1 MCKKKGEKIMETLTL
16 PLNEQE
22 DYTVTITPA
31 PKRQATYTFYQG
43 KTEIKRITNK
53 QPIEL
58 TSTTSVWKQIR
69 DYVDPNSFLSNDGIK
84 HRINNEILPILQNY
98 YTTTVIAT
106 EQLEQEE
113 LRDKQVSLKEKIDKA
128 EEKLQSLDN
137 PLLWIGSIVEW
148 LTAGERNNI
157 LLCFLAYCSQVI
169 LKNPISVIALGE
181 AGSGKSHIEEV
192 AMSLIPKE
200 FIVNEKNITQA
211 ALFRRAEESEYF
223 YDGKI
228 VNYGDMGGSNDQDF
242 MEESKNIMKELQS
255 EGFVSK
261 PVATK
266 VDGAWETRE
275 LNLIGKPCLTYT
287 TVPNYEFDEQEL
299 SRSILITPRTDNK
312 REFNRRNRALE
323 FKGKSYGYMMKMVQE
338 SEQIQYMVYLL
349 RDIMKDTVIINPYV
363 DVVIG
368 FLKNSEYYK
377 RDFPKYNNLLK
388 VITAFNY
395 YHKQVYEKEDGVKV
409 LYVSAEDVQ
418 LFLTLLSKYEL
429 SISENLSLHA
439 TDIIKEL
446 MELEKQTPMGDDG
459 QPTLDANATWTIND
473 FMEHTKLN
481 LAKRSV
487 QNYFKELNSRGF
499 VRVVEKKNNA
509 NVYELTGAFSMNL
522 LEETL
527 TLSKSVKET
536 IAYELGDEL
545 LAILEDDKPVKG
557 LSIMDHDDN
566 VRSPNW

>member
-1 MCKKKGEKIMETLTL
+1 METIEL
-16 PLNEQE
+16 PLNE
-22 DYTVTITPA
+22 DYGYKVQVEPA
-31 PKRQATYTFYQG
+31 PRNQCTYTFYQN
-43 KTEIKRITNK
+43 KEIIKRITNK

-58 TSTTSVWKQIR
+58 TNTTSVWKQIKEL
-69 DYVDPNSFLSNDGIK
+69 VDPNSFLSTDGIRYK
-84 HRINNEILPILQNY
+84 VDKEILPTLQNHY
-98 YTTTVIAT
+98 STIIIANQ
-106 EQLEQEE
+106 ELANEE
-113 LRDKQVSLKEKIDKA
+113 LRTQQTSLKEKIDSA
-128 EEKLQSLDN
+128 EEKLESLDN
-137 PLLWIGSIVEW
+137 PLLWIGSIIEW

-192 AMSLIPKE
+192 AMSLIPDE

-211 ALFRRAEESEYF
+211 ALFRRAEQSEYF

-287 TVPNYEFDEQEL
+287 TVPNYQFDEQEL
-299 SRSILITPRTDNK
+299 SRSILITPRVDNK
-312 REFNRRNRALE
+312 REFNKRNRSLE
-323 FKGKSYGYMMKMVQE
+323 FRGKSYYYMRKMVKE
-338 SEQIQYMVYLL
+338 VEQIQYMVYLL
-349 RDIMKDTVIINPYV
+349 RDIMRDTDIINPYV
-363 DVVIG
+363 DIINR
-368 FLKNSEYYK
+368 FLENSEYYK

-395 YHKQVYEKEDGVKV
+395 YHKKVYEKEDGRKV

-418 LFLTLLSKYEL
+418 LFVSLLAKYEL

-446 MELEKQTPMGDDG
+446 MELEKQQPVNDDG
-459 QPTLDANATWTIND
+459 QPTLDVNATWSIND
-473 FMEHTKLN
+473 FMEYTKLN
-481 LAKRSV
+481 LSKRSV
-487 QNYFKELNSRGF
+487 QNYFRELNNRGF

-509 NVYELTGAFSMNL
+509 NVYELTGAFNMNL
-522 LEETL
+522 IEETL
-527 TLSKSVKET
+527 SLSPSVKKI
-536 IAYELGDEL
+536 IAYELGEEVL
-545 LAILEDDKPVKG
+545 TILEEDKPVPG

-566 VRSPNW
+566 VIKPNW

>member
-1 MCKKKGEKIMETLTL
+1 METITL
-16 PLNEQE
+16 PLNEEHNYSVQVE
-22 DYTVTITPA
+22 PA
-31 PKRQATYTFYQG
+31 PRNQCTYTFYQN

-58 TSTTSVWKQIR
+58 TSTTSVWKQIKEL
-69 DYVDPNSFLSNDGIK
+69 VDPNSFLSPDGIK
-84 HRINNEILPILQNY
+84 HKVDKEILPTLQNY
-98 YTTTVIAT
+98 YSTIIIANQ
-106 EQLEQEE
+106 ELAQEE
-113 LRDKQVSLKEKIDKA
+113 LRDKQTSLKEKIDKA

-192 AMSLIPKE
+192 AMSLIPSE

-211 ALFRRAEESEYF
+211 ALFRRAEQSEYF

-287 TVPNYEFDEQEL
+287 TVPNYQFDEQEL
-299 SRSILITPRTDNK
+299 SRSIIITPRIDNK
-312 REFNRRNRALE
+312 KEFNKRNRALE
-323 FKGKSYGYMMKMVQE
+323 FHGKSYQYMEKMRLE
-338 SEQIQYMVYLL
+338 SEQIQYMIYLL
-349 RDIMKDTVIINPYV
+349 RDLMKDTIIINPYV
-363 DVVIG
+363 DVIND
-368 FLKNSEYYK
+368 FLNNSEYYK

-388 VITAFNY
+388 VISAFNY
-395 YHKQVYEKEDGVKV
+395 YNKTLYEKDDGTKI
-409 LYVSAEDVQ
+409 LYTSAVDVQ
-418 LFLTLLSKYEL
+418 LFISLLAKYEL

-439 TDIIKEL
+439 TAIINEL
-446 MELEKQTPMGDDG
+446 MDLETRTPIGEDG
-459 QPTLDANATWTIND
+459 QPTLDVTANWTIND

-481 LAKRSV
+481 LTKRSI

-499 VRVVEKKNNA
+499 IRIVERKGNA
-509 NVYELTGAFSMNL
+509 YVYELTGKFTADTV
-522 LEETL
+522 EEKFA
-527 TLSKSVKET
+527 LSKRVRKT
-536 IAYELGDEL
+536 ISYELGDEL
-545 LAILEDDKPVKG
+545 LTILEEDKPIPD

-566 VRSPNW
+566 VKRPYW

>member
-1 MCKKKGEKIMETLTL
+1 MMETIIL
-16 PLNEQE
+16 PLNEEQNYSVQVE
-22 DYTVTITPA
+22 PA
-31 PKRQATYTFYQG
+31 PKNQCTYTFYQN

-58 TSTTSVWKQIR
+58 TSNTSVWKQIKEL
-69 DYVDPNSFLSNDGIK
+69 VDPNNYLSNDGIK
-84 HRINNEILPILQNY
+84 HKVDKEILPILQNY
-98 YTTTVIAT
+98 YSTIIIANQ
-106 EQLEQEE
+106 ELVQEE
-113 LRDKQVSLKEKIDKA
+113 IRDQQVSLKAKIDKA

-137 PLLWIGSIVEW
+137 PLLWIGSMIEW

-192 AMSLIPKE
+192 AMSLIPSE

-287 TVPNYEFDEQEL
+287 TVPNYQFDEQEL
-299 SRSILITPRTDNK
+299 SRSIIITPRIDNK
-312 REFNRRNRALE
+312 KEFNKRNRALE
-323 FKGKSYGYMMKMVQE
+323 FHGKSYKYMEKMIEE
-338 SEQIQYMVYLL
+338 SQQIQYMIYLL
-349 RDIMKDTVIINPYV
+349 RDLMKDTIIINPYV
-363 DVVIG
+363 DVIND
-368 FLKNSEYYK
+368 FLNNSEYYK

-388 VITAFNY
+388 VISAFNY
-395 YHKQVYEKEDGVKV
+395 YNKTLYEKDDGTKI
-409 LYVSAEDVQ
+409 LYTSAVDVQ
-418 LFLTLLSKYEL
+418 LFISLLAKYEL

-439 TDIIKEL
+439 TAIINEL
-446 MELEKQTPMGDDG
+446 MDLETRQPIGADG
-459 QPTLDANATWTIND
+459 QPTLDATANWTIND

-481 LAKRSV
+481 LTKRSI

-499 VRVVEKKNNA
+499 IRIVERKGNA
-509 NVYELTGAFSMNL
+509 YVYELTGKFTADTV
-522 LEETL
+522 EEKFA
-527 TLSKSVKET
+527 LSKRVRKT
-536 IAYELGDEL
+536 ISYELGDEL
-545 LAILEDDKPVKG
+545 LNILEEDKPIPD
-557 LSIMDHDDN
+557 LSIMDHDDS
-566 VRSPNW
+566 VSRPNW

>member
-1 MCKKKGEKIMETLTL
+1 M
-16 PLNEQE
+16 
-22 DYTVTITPA
+22 
-31 PKRQATYTFYQG
+31 R
-43 KTEIKRITNK
+43 
-53 QPIEL
+53 
-58 TSTTSVWKQIR
+58 
-69 DYVDPNSFLSNDGIK
+69 
-84 HRINNEILPILQNY
+84 
-98 YTTTVIAT
+98 
-106 EQLEQEE
+106 
-113 LRDKQVSLKEKIDKA
+113 
-128 EEKLQSLDN
+128 
-137 PLLWIGSIVEW
+137 
-148 LTAGERNNI
+148 
-157 LLCFLAYCSQVI
+157 
-169 LKNPISVIALGE
+169 
-181 AGSGKSHIEEV
+181 
-192 AMSLIPKE
+192 
-200 FIVNEKNITQA
+200 
-211 ALFRRAEESEYF
+211 
-223 YDGKI
+223 
-228 VNYGDMGGSNDQDF
+228 
-242 MEESKNIMKELQS
+242 
-255 EGFVSK
+255 
-261 PVATK
+261 
-266 VDGAWETRE
+266 
-275 LNLIGKPCLTYT
+275 
-287 TVPNYEFDEQEL
+287 
-299 SRSILITPRTDNK
+299 
-312 REFNRRNRALE
+312 
-323 FKGKSYGYMMKMVQE
+323 
-338 SEQIQYMVYLL
+338 
-349 RDIMKDTVIINPYV
+349 DTVIINPYV

-446 MELEKQTPMGDDG
+446 MELEKQQPLGDDG

>member
-1 MCKKKGEKIMETLTL
+1 MEPITL
-16 PLNEQE
+16 PLNDKEGYHVE
-22 DYTVTITPA
+22 VTPA
-31 PKRQATYTFYQG
+31 PKNQCTYTFYQN

-58 TSTTSVWKQIR
+58 TSTTSVWKQIKEL
-69 DYVDPNSFLSNDGIK
+69 VDPNSFLSPEGLRNTIDK
-84 HRINNEILPILQNY
+84 EILPTLQNNY
-98 YTTTVIAT
+98 STIVLANQ
-106 EQLEQEE
+106 ELLNEE
-113 LRDKQVSLKEKIDKA
+113 LRDKQTSLKEKIDKA

-192 AMSLIPKE
+192 AMSLIPSE

-211 ALFRRAEESEYF
+211 ALFRRAEQSEYF

-287 TVPNYEFDEQEL
+287 TVPNYQFDEQEL
-299 SRSILITPRTDNK
+299 SRSILITPRIDNK
-312 REFNRRNRALE
+312 REFNKRNRALE
-323 FKGKSYGYMMKMVQE
+323 FRGKSYEYMEKME
-338 SEQIQYMVYLL
+338 NEAHTIQYMVYLL
-349 RDIMKDTVIINPYV
+349 RDLMKDTHIINPYI
-363 DVVIG
+363 DIIND
-368 FLKNSEYYK
+368 FLNNSEYYK

-395 YHKQVYEKEDGVKV
+395 YHKTVYEKEDYKV

-418 LFLTLLSKYEL
+418 LFISLLAKYEL

-439 TDIIKEL
+439 TAIINEL
-446 MELEKQTPMGDDG
+446 MELEMQPQTTEDG
-459 QPTLDANATWTIND
+459 QPTLDVSGTWTIND

-481 LAKRSV
+481 LTKRSI

-499 VRVVEKKNNA
+499 VRIVEKKGNA
-509 NVYELTGAFSMNL
+509 YVYELTGKFNPQTVEEKFSL
-522 LEETL
+522 RP
-527 TLSKSVKET
+527 SVKKIISE
-536 IAYELGDEL
+536 ELGDEIL
-545 LAILEDDKPVKG
+545 TILEADKPIPN
-557 LSIMDHDDN
+557 LTIMDHDDN
-566 VRSPNW
+566 IKKPNW

>member
-1 MCKKKGEKIMETLTL
+1 METIEL
-16 PLNEQE
+16 PLNEE
-22 DYTVTITPA
+22 YGYKVKVEPA
-31 PKRQATYTFYQG
+31 PRNQCTYTFYENNSQ
-43 KTEIKRITNK
+43 IKRIVGK

-58 TSTTSVWKQIR
+58 TNNTSVWKQIK
-69 DYVDPNSFLSNDGIK
+69 DYVDPNSFYSNDGIK
-84 HRINNEILPILQNY
+84 HTINNEILPALQNHY
-98 YTTTVIAT
+98 STIIIAN
-106 EQLEQEE
+106 EELANEE
-113 LRDKQVSLKEKIDKA
+113 LRTQQTSLKEKIDNA

-137 PLLWIGSIVEW
+137 PLLWIGSIIEW

-287 TVPNYEFDEQEL
+287 TVPNYQFDEQEL
-299 SRSILITPRTDNK
+299 SRSILITPRVDNK
-312 REFNRRNRALE
+312 REFNKRNRSLE
-323 FKGKSYGYMMKMVQE
+323 FRGKSYYYMQKMVKE
-338 SEQIQYMVYLL
+338 SEKIQYMVYLL
-349 RDIMKDTVIINPYV
+349 RDIMCDTDIINPYV
-363 DVVIG
+363 DIINR
-368 FLKNSEYYK
+368 FLENSEYYK

-395 YHKQVYEKEDGVKV
+395 YHKKVYEKEDGGKV

-418 LFLTLLSKYEL
+418 LFVSLLAKYEL

-446 MELEKQTPMGDDG
+446 MELERQTPIGDDG
-459 QPTLDANATWTIND
+459 QPTLDANATWSIND
-473 FMEHTKLN
+473 FMEYTKLN
-481 LAKRSV
+481 LSKRSV
-487 QNYFKELNSRGF
+487 QNYFRELNNRGF

-509 NVYELTGAFSMNL
+509 NVYELTGAFNMNL
-522 LEETL
+522 IED
-527 TLSKSVKET
+527 TLSLSPQIRKT
-536 IAYELGDEL
+536 IAYELGDEIL
-545 LAILEDDKPVKG
+545 TILEEDKPVPG

-566 VRSPNW
+566 VLKPNW

>member
-1 MCKKKGEKIMETLTL
+1 MMEPIIL
-16 PLNEQE
+16 PLNDKE
-22 DYTVTITPA
+22 DYSVQVQPA
-31 PKRQATYTFYQG
+31 PKNQCTYTFYQG
-43 KTEIKRITNK
+43 KSELKRITNK

-58 TSTTSVWKQIR
+58 TSTTSVWKQIK
-69 DYVDPNSFLSNDGIK
+69 DMVDPNSFYSPEGLK
-84 HRINNEILPILQNY
+84 HTIDKEILPALQNN
-98 YTTTVIAT
+98 YTTICLANQ
-106 EQLEQEE
+106 ELINEE
-113 LRDKQVSLKEKIDKA
+113 LRDKQTSLKQKIDSA

-137 PLLWIGSIVEW
+137 PLLWIGSIIEW

-192 AMSLIPKE
+192 AMSLIPSE

-211 ALFRRAEESEYF
+211 ALFRRAEQSEYF

-287 TVPNYEFDEQEL
+287 TVPNYQFDEQEL
-299 SRSILITPRTDNK
+299 SRSILITPRIDNK
-312 REFNRRNRALE
+312 KEFNKRNRALE
-323 FKGKSYGYMMKMVQE
+323 FRGKSFRYMEKMERE
-338 SEQIQYMVYLL
+338 SQTIQYMVYLL
-349 RDIMKDTVIINPYV
+349 RDLMKDTHIINPYI
-363 DVVIG
+363 DIIND
-368 FLKNSEYYK
+368 FLNNSEYYK

-395 YHKQVYEKEDGVKV
+395 YHKTVYDKEGYKV

-418 LFLTLLSKYEL
+418 LFISLLAKYEL

-446 MELEKQTPMGDDG
+446 MEIEQQPQVNEDG
-459 QPTLDANATWTIND
+459 QPTLDVSGTWTIND
-473 FMEHTKLN
+473 FMENTKLN
-481 LAKRSV
+481 LTKRSV

-509 NVYELTGAFSMNL
+509 NVYELTGKFNMSIIENK
-522 LEETL
+522 L
-527 TLSKSVKET
+527 TLNQSVKE
-536 IAYELGDEL
+536 IISYELGDEL
-545 LAILEDDKPVKG
+545 LAILEDDKPIPG
-557 LSIMDHDDN
+557 LSIMDHDDSIN
-566 VRSPNW
+566 KPNW

>member
-1 MCKKKGEKIMETLTL
+1 METIIL

-22 DYTVTITPA
+22 DYSVQVEPA
-31 PKRQATYTFYQG
+31 PRNQCTYTFYKN
-43 KTEIKRITNK
+43 KTQIKRITNK

-58 TSTTSVWKQIR
+58 TSTTSVWKQIKEL
-69 DYVDPNSFLSNDGIK
+69 VDPNSFLSPEGIK
-84 HRINNEILPILQNY
+84 NKVDKEILPTLQNY
-98 YTTTVIAT
+98 YSTIMIAN
-106 EQLEQEE
+106 EE
-113 LRDKQVSLKEKIDKA
+113 LALEEARDKQTSLKQKIDLA
-128 EEKLQSLDN
+128 ESKLQSLDN
-137 PLLWIGSIVEW
+137 PLLWIGSIIEW

-192 AMSLIPKE
+192 AMSLIPSE

-211 ALFRRAEESEYF
+211 ALFRRAEQSEYF

-287 TVPNYEFDEQEL
+287 TVPNYQFDEQEL
-299 SRSILITPRTDNK
+299 SRSILITPRIDNK
-312 REFNRRNRALE
+312 REFNARNRALE
-323 FKGKSYGYMMKMVQE
+323 FRGKSYQYMEQMIKE
-338 SEQIQYMVYLL
+338 SEHIRYMVYLL
-349 RDIMKDTVIINPYV
+349 RDLMKDTEIINPYL
-363 DVVIG
+363 DVIID
-368 FLKNSEYYK
+368 FLNNSEYYK

-395 YHKQVYEKEDGVKV
+395 YHKTVYEKDDCKV

-418 LFLTLLSKYEL
+418 LFISLLAKYEL

-446 MELEKQTPMGDDG
+446 MDLEAQPPIGDDG
-459 QPTLDANATWTIND
+459 QPTLDAKATWTIND
-473 FMEHTKLN
+473 FMENTKLN
-481 LAKRSV
+481 LTKRSV
-487 QNYFKELNSRGF
+487 QNYFKELNNRGF

-509 NVYELTGAFSMNL
+509 NVYELTGKFNMSIIENK
-522 LEETL
+522 L
-527 TLSKSVKET
+527 TLSHSVKET
-536 IAYELGDEL
+536 IKYELGDEVL
-545 LAILEDDKPVKG
+545 TILEENKPVKG
-557 LSIMDHDDN
+557 LNIMDRDKN
-566 VRSPNW
+566 IRKPNW

>member
-1 MCKKKGEKIMETLTL
+1 MEPIIL
-16 PLNEQE
+16 PLNDKENYFVE
-22 DYTVTITPA
+22 VTPA
-31 PKRQATYTFYQG
+31 PKNQCTYTFYQN

-58 TSTTSVWKQIR
+58 TSTTSVWKQIKEL
-69 DYVDPNSFLSNDGIK
+69 VDPNSFLSPEGLK
-84 HRINNEILPILQNY
+84 HTIDKEILPTLQNN
-98 YTTTVIAT
+98 YTTIMVANQELIN
-106 EQLEQEE
+106 EE
-113 LRDKQVSLKEKIDKA
+113 LRDKQTSLKQKIDLA
-128 EEKLQSLDN
+128 EEKLQSLEN

-200 FIVNEKNITQA
+200 FVVNEKNITQA

-312 REFNRRNRALE
+312 KEFNRRNRALE
-323 FKGKSYGYMMKMVQE
+323 FKGKSYSYMMKMVKE

-349 RDIMKDTVIINPYV
+349 RDIMSDTVIINPYV

-395 YHKQVYEKEDGVKV
+395 YHKKVYEKEDGVKV

-446 MELEKQTPMGDDG
+446 MELEKQQPIGEDG

>member
-1 MCKKKGEKIMETLTL
+1 METIIL
-16 PLNEQE
+16 PLNEEQN
-22 DYTVTITPA
+22 YSVQVSPA
-31 PKRQATYTFYQG
+31 PKNQCTYTFYDKGQ
-43 KTEIKRITNK
+43 ELKRITNK

-58 TSTTSVWKQIR
+58 TSTTSVWKQIKEL
-69 DYVDPNSFLSNDGIK
+69 VDPNSFLSPEGLK
-84 HRINNEILPILQNY
+84 HTIDKEILPTLQNH
-98 YTTTVIAT
+98 YTTIMLANQEMVN
-106 EQLEQEE
+106 EE
-113 LRDKQVSLKEKIDKA
+113 LRDKQTSLKQKIDEA
-128 EEKLQSLDN
+128 EEKLKSLDD
-137 PLLWIGSIVEW
+137 PLLWIGSIIEW

-192 AMSLIPKE
+192 AMSLIPRE

-287 TVPNYEFDEQEL
+287 TVPNYQFDEQEL
-299 SRSILITPRTDNK
+299 SRSILITPRIDNK
-312 REFNRRNRALE
+312 KEFNKRNRALE
-323 FKGKSYGYMMKMVQE
+323 FRGKSYQYMEKMERE
-338 SEQIQYMVYLL
+338 SHKIQYMVYLL
-349 RDIMKDTVIINPYV
+349 RDLMKDTHIINPYI
-363 DVVIG
+363 DIIND
-368 FLKNSEYYK
+368 FLNNSEYYK

-395 YHKQVYEKEDGVKV
+395 YHKTVYDKEDYKV

-418 LFLTLLSKYEL
+418 LFISLLAKYEL

-439 TDIIKEL
+439 TAIINEL
-446 MELEKQTPMGDDG
+446 MELEKQPQTTDDG
-459 QPTLDANATWTIND
+459 QPTLDVTGTWTIND
-473 FMEHTKLN
+473 FMENTKLN
-481 LAKRSV
+481 LTKRSI
-487 QNYFKELNSRGF
+487 QNYFRELNTRGF
-499 VRVVEKKNNA
+499 VRIVEKKGNA
-509 NVYELTGAFSMNL
+509 YVYELTGKFNPQTVEEKFSL
-522 LEETL
+522 RP
-527 TLSKSVKET
+527 SVKKIISE
-536 IAYELGDEL
+536 ELGDEIL
-545 LAILEDDKPVKG
+545 TILEEDKPVPG
-557 LSIMDHDDN
+557 LSILDHDDSIN
-566 VRSPNW
+566 KPNW

>member
-1 MCKKKGEKIMETLTL
+1 MEPITL
-16 PLNEQE
+16 PLNDKEGYHVE
-22 DYTVTITPA
+22 VTPA
-31 PKRQATYTFYQG
+31 PKNQCTYTFYQN

-58 TSTTSVWKQIR
+58 TSTTSVWKQIKEL
-69 DYVDPNSFLSNDGIK
+69 VDPNSFLSPEGLRNTIDK
-84 HRINNEILPILQNY
+84 EILPTLQNNY
-98 YTTTVIAT
+98 STIVLANQ
-106 EQLEQEE
+106 ELLNEE
-113 LRDKQVSLKEKIDKA
+113 LRDKQTSLKEKIDKA

-192 AMSLIPKE
+192 AMSLIPSE

-211 ALFRRAEESEYF
+211 ALFRRAEQSEYF

-287 TVPNYEFDEQEL
+287 TVPNYQFDEQEL
-299 SRSILITPRTDNK
+299 SRSILITPRIDNK
-312 REFNRRNRALE
+312 REFNKRNRALE
-323 FKGKSYGYMMKMVQE
+323 FRGKSYEYMEKME
-338 SEQIQYMVYLL
+338 NEAHTIQYMVYLL
-349 RDIMKDTVIINPYV
+349 RDLMKDTHIINPYI
-363 DVVIG
+363 DIIND
-368 FLKNSEYYK
+368 FLNNSEYYK

-395 YHKQVYEKEDGVKV
+395 YHKTVYEKEDYKV

-418 LFLTLLSKYEL
+418 LFISLLAKYEL

-439 TDIIKEL
+439 TAIINEL
-446 MELEKQTPMGDDG
+446 MELERQPQTTEDG
-459 QPTLDANATWTIND
+459 QPTLDVSGTWTIND

-481 LAKRSV
+481 LTKRSI

-499 VRVVEKKNNA
+499 VRIVEKKGNA
-509 NVYELTGAFSMNL
+509 YVYELTGKFNPQTVEEKFSL
-522 LEETL
+522 RP
-527 TLSKSVKET
+527 SVKKIISE
-536 IAYELGDEL
+536 ELGDEIL
-545 LAILEDDKPVKG
+545 TILEEDKPIPN
-557 LSIMDHDDN
+557 LTIMDHDDN
-566 VRSPNW
+566 IKKPNW

>member
-1 MCKKKGEKIMETLTL
+1 MEPITL
-16 PLNEQE
+16 PLNDKEGYHVE
-22 DYTVTITPA
+22 VTPA
-31 PKRQATYTFYQG
+31 PKNQCTYTFYQN

-58 TSTTSVWKQIR
+58 TSTTSVWKQIKEL
-69 DYVDPNSFLSNDGIK
+69 VDPNSFLSPEGLRNTIDK
-84 HRINNEILPILQNY
+84 EILPTLQNNY
-98 YTTTVIAT
+98 STIVLANQ
-106 EQLEQEE
+106 ELAQEE
-113 LRDKQVSLKEKIDKA
+113 LRDKQTSLKEKIDKA

-192 AMSLIPKE
+192 AMSLIPSE

-211 ALFRRAEESEYF
+211 ALFRRAEQSEYF

-287 TVPNYEFDEQEL
+287 TVPNYQFDEQEL
-299 SRSILITPRTDNK
+299 SRSILITPRIDNK
-312 REFNRRNRALE
+312 KEFNKRNRALE
-323 FKGKSYGYMMKMVQE
+323 FRGKSYEYMEKME
-338 SEQIQYMVYLL
+338 NEAHTIQYMVYLL
-349 RDIMKDTVIINPYV
+349 RDLMKDTHIINPYI
-363 DVVIG
+363 DIIND
-368 FLKNSEYYK
+368 FLNNSEYYK

-395 YHKQVYEKEDGVKV
+395 YHKTVYEKEDYKV

-418 LFLTLLSKYEL
+418 LFISLLAKYEL

-439 TDIIKEL
+439 TAIINEL
-446 MELEKQTPMGDDG
+446 MALERQPQTTEDG
-459 QPTLDANATWTIND
+459 QPTLDVSGTWTIND

-481 LAKRSV
+481 LTKRSI

-499 VRVVEKKNNA
+499 VRIVEKKGNA
-509 NVYELTGAFSMNL
+509 YVYELTGKFNPQTVEEKFSL
-522 LEETL
+522 RP
-527 TLSKSVKET
+527 SVKKIISE
-536 IAYELGDEL
+536 ELGDEIL
-545 LAILEDDKPVKG
+545 TILEDDKPIPN
-557 LSIMDHDDN
+557 LTIMDHDDN
-566 VRSPNW
+566 IKKPNW

>member
-1 MCKKKGEKIMETLTL
+1 MEPITL
-16 PLNEQE
+16 PLNDKEGYHVE
-22 DYTVTITPA
+22 VTPA
-31 PKRQATYTFYQG
+31 PKNQCTYTFYQN

-58 TSTTSVWKQIR
+58 TSTTSVWKQIKEL
-69 DYVDPNSFLSNDGIK
+69 VDPNSFLSPEGLRNTIDK
-84 HRINNEILPILQNY
+84 EILPTLQNNY
-98 YTTTVIAT
+98 STIVLAN
-106 EQLEQEE
+106 QELLNE
-113 LRDKQVSLKEKIDKA
+113 EIRDKQTSLKEKIDKA

-192 AMSLIPKE
+192 AMSLIPSE

-211 ALFRRAEESEYF
+211 ALFRRAEQSEYF

-287 TVPNYEFDEQEL
+287 TVPNYQFDEQEL
-299 SRSILITPRTDNK
+299 SRSILITPRIDNK
-312 REFNRRNRALE
+312 KEFNKRNRALE
-323 FKGKSYGYMMKMVQE
+323 FRGKSYEYMEKME
-338 SEQIQYMVYLL
+338 NEAHTIQYMVYLL
-349 RDIMKDTVIINPYV
+349 RDLMKDTHIINPYI
-363 DVVIG
+363 DIIND
-368 FLKNSEYYK
+368 FLNNSEYYK

-395 YHKQVYEKEDGVKV
+395 YHKTVYEKEDYKV

-418 LFLTLLSKYEL
+418 LFISLLAKYEL

-439 TDIIKEL
+439 TAIINEL
-446 MELEKQTPMGDDG
+446 MALERQPQTTEDG
-459 QPTLDANATWTIND
+459 QPTLDVSGTWTIND

-481 LAKRSV
+481 LTKRSI

-499 VRVVEKKNNA
+499 VRIVEKKGNA
-509 NVYELTGAFSMNL
+509 YVYELTGKFNPQTVEEKFSL
-522 LEETL
+522 RP
-527 TLSKSVKET
+527 SVKKIISE
-536 IAYELGDEL
+536 ELGDEIL
-545 LAILEDDKPVKG
+545 TILEDDKPIPN
-557 LSIMDHDDN
+557 LTIMDHDDN
-566 VRSPNW
+566 IKKPNW

>member
-1 MCKKKGEKIMETLTL
+1 METIIL

-22 DYTVTITPA
+22 NYSVQVEPA
-31 PKRQATYTFYQG
+31 PKNQCTYTFYQN

-58 TSTTSVWKQIR
+58 TSTTSVWKQIKEL
-69 DYVDPNSFLSNDGIK
+69 VDPNSFLSPEGLK
-84 HRINNEILPILQNY
+84 HTIDKEILPTLQNN
-98 YTTTVIAT
+98 YTTIMLANQ
-106 EQLEQEE
+106 ELINEE
-113 LRDKQVSLKEKIDKA
+113 LRDKQTSLKEKIDKA

-137 PLLWIGSIVEW
+137 PLLWIGSIIEW

-192 AMSLIPKE
+192 AMSLIPSE

-228 VNYGDMGGSNDQDF
+228 VNYGDMGGSNDQNF

-261 PVATK
+261 PVAVKT
-266 VDGAWETRE
+266 DGAWETRE

-299 SRSILITPRTDNK
+299 SRSILITPRIDNK
-312 REFNRRNRALE
+312 KEFNNRNRMIE
-323 FKGKSYGYMMKMVQE
+323 FQGKAYDYMQRMVKK
-338 SEQIQYMVYLL
+338 SEQIQYMVYYL
-349 RDIMKDTVIINPYV
+349 RSLANDVSIINPYV
-363 DVVIG
+363 DVVND
-368 FLKNSEYYK
+368 LLSNSEYYK

-388 VITAFNY
+388 VIAIFNY
-395 YHKQVYEKEDGVKV
+395 HHKTIYERNDRKL

-418 LFLTLLSKYEL
+418 LFLTLLNKYEL

-439 TDIIKEL
+439 TDVIKEL
-446 MELEKQTPMGDDG
+446 MELERQPKTNDDG
-459 QPTLDANATWTIND
+459 QPTLEAGGGWTIND
-473 FMEHTKLN
+473 YLEWSKLN
-481 LAKRSV
+481 LSKRSL

-499 VRVVEKKNNA
+499 VRVVERKGNA
-509 NVYELTGAFSMNL
+509 YVYELTGKFNKTT
-522 LEETL
+522 LEEHL
-527 TLSKSVKET
+527 ALSPKIKRIISN
-536 IAYELGDEL
+536 ELGDEIL
-545 LAILEDDKPVKG
+545 TILEEDKPIPG
-557 LSIMDHDDN
+557 LTIMDHDD
-566 VRSPNW
+566 SIKKPNW

>member
-1 MCKKKGEKIMETLTL
+1 MMETIIL
-16 PLNEQE
+16 PLNEEHNYSVQVE
-22 DYTVTITPA
+22 PA
-31 PKRQATYTFYQG
+31 PRNQCTYTFFQN

-58 TSTTSVWKQIR
+58 TSTTSVWKQIKEL
-69 DYVDPNSFLSNDGIK
+69 VDPNNYLSNDGIK
-84 HRINNEILPILQNY
+84 HKVDKEILPILQNY
-98 YTTTVIAT
+98 YSTIIIANQ
-106 EQLEQEE
+106 ELVQEE
-113 LRDKQVSLKEKIDKA
+113 IRDQQVSLKAKIDKA

-137 PLLWIGSIVEW
+137 PLLWIGSIIEW

-287 TVPNYEFDEQEL
+287 TVPNYQFDEQEL
-299 SRSILITPRTDNK
+299 SRSIIITPRIDNK
-312 REFNRRNRALE
+312 KEFNKRNRALE
-323 FKGKSYGYMMKMVQE
+323 FHGKSYKYMEKMIEE
-338 SEQIQYMVYLL
+338 SQQIQYMIYLL
-349 RDIMKDTVIINPYV
+349 RDLMKDTIIINPYV
-363 DVVIG
+363 DVIND
-368 FLKNSEYYK
+368 FLNNSEYYK

-388 VITAFNY
+388 VISAFNY
-395 YHKQVYEKEDGVKV
+395 YNKTLYEKDDGTKI
-409 LYVSAEDVQ
+409 LYTSAVDVQ
-418 LFLTLLSKYEL
+418 LFISLLAKYEL

-439 TDIIKEL
+439 TAIINEL
-446 MELEKQTPMGDDG
+446 MDLETRQPIGADG
-459 QPTLDANATWTIND
+459 QPTLDATANWTIND

-481 LAKRSV
+481 LTKRSI

-499 VRVVEKKNNA
+499 IRIVERKGNA
-509 NVYELTGAFSMNL
+509 YVYELTGKFTADTV
-522 LEETL
+522 EEKFA
-527 TLSKSVKET
+527 LSKRVRKT
-536 IAYELGDEL
+536 ISYELGDEL
-545 LAILEDDKPVKG
+545 LNILEEDKPIPD
-557 LSIMDHDDN
+557 LSIMDHDDS
-566 VRSPNW
+566 VSRPNW

>member
-1 MCKKKGEKIMETLTL
+1 METIIL
-16 PLNEQE
+16 PLNEEHGYKVQVE
-22 DYTVTITPA
+22 PA
-31 PKRQATYTFYQG
+31 PRNQCTYTFYQN
-43 KTEIKRITNK
+43 KTQIKRITNK

-58 TSTTSVWKQIR
+58 TSTTSVWKTIK
-69 DYVDPNSFLSNDGIK
+69 DYVDPNSFYSNDGIK
-84 HRINNEILPILQNY
+84 HTINNEILPTLQNHY
-98 YTTTVIAT
+98 STILIANQ
-106 EQLEQEE
+106 ELANEE
-113 LRDKQVSLKEKIDKA
+113 LRTQQTSLKEKIDAA

-137 PLLWIGSIVEW
+137 PLLWIGSLIEW

>member
-1 MCKKKGEKIMETLTL
+1 METIIL
-16 PLNEQE
+16 PLNEKEHYSVQ
-22 DYTVTITPA
+22 VSPA
-31 PKRQATYTFYQG
+31 PKNQCTYTFYKH

-58 TSTTSVWKQIR
+58 TSTTSVWKQIKEL
-69 DYVDPNSFLSNDGIK
+69 VDPNSFLSPEGLK
-84 HRINNEILPILQNY
+84 HTIDKEILPTLQNNY
-98 YTTTVIAT
+98 QTIMIANQ
-106 EQLEQEE
+106 ELVNEE
-113 LRDKQVSLKEKIDKA
+113 LRDKQNSLKSKIDSA
-128 EEKLQSLDN
+128 EEKLKSLDD
-137 PLLWIGSIVEW
+137 PLLWIGSIIEW

-192 AMSLIPKE
+192 AMSLIPSE

-211 ALFRRAEESEYF
+211 ALFRRAEQSEYF

-228 VNYGDMGGSNDQDF
+228 VNYGDMGGSNDQNF

-261 PVATK
+261 PVANK

-299 SRSILITPRTDNK
+299 SRSILITPRIDNK
-312 REFNRRNRALE
+312 KEFNNRNRMIE
-323 FKGKSYGYMMKMVQE
+323 FQGKAYDYMQQMEKL
-338 SEQIQYMVYLL
+338 SKKIQYMVYYL
-349 RDIMKDTVIINPYV
+349 RDLATNVSIINPYV
-363 DVVIG
+363 DVVND
-368 FLKNSEYYK
+368 LLSNSEYYK

-388 VITAFNY
+388 VIAMFNY
-395 YHKQVYEKEDGVKV
+395 HHKTIYEKDDKRI

-418 LFLTLLSKYEL
+418 LFLTLLNKYEL

-439 TDIIKEL
+439 TDIITEL
-446 MELEKQTPMGDDG
+446 MRFERQPQVKDDG
-459 QPTLDANATWTIND
+459 QSELPSVEGEGGWTIND
-473 FMEHTKLN
+473 YMEYSKLN
-481 LAKRSV
+481 LSKRSM

-499 VRVVEKKNNA
+499 IRVVERKGNA
-509 NVYELTGAFSMNL
+509 YVYELTGKFNKAT
-522 LEETL
+522 LEEHL
-527 TLSKSVKET
+527 ALSPKIRRIISD
-536 IAYELGDEL
+536 ELGDE
-545 LAILEDDKPVKG
+545 ILTILDDDKPIPG
-557 LSIMDHDDN
+557 LTIMDHDD
-566 VRSPNW
+566 SIKKPSW

>member
-1 MCKKKGEKIMETLTL
+1 MEPITL
-16 PLNEQE
+16 PLNDKEGYHVE
-22 DYTVTITPA
+22 VTPA
-31 PKRQATYTFYQG
+31 PKNQCTYTFYQN

-58 TSTTSVWKQIR
+58 TSTTSVWKQIKEL
-69 DYVDPNSFLSNDGIK
+69 VDPNSFLSPEGLRNTIDK
-84 HRINNEILPILQNY
+84 EILPTLQNNY
-98 YTTTVIAT
+98 STIVLANQ
-106 EQLEQEE
+106 ELLNEE
-113 LRDKQVSLKEKIDKA
+113 LRDKQTSLKEKIDKA

-192 AMSLIPKE
+192 AMSLIPTE

-211 ALFRRAEESEYF
+211 ALFRRAEQSEYF

-287 TVPNYEFDEQEL
+287 TVPNYQFDEQEL
-299 SRSILITPRTDNK
+299 SRSILITPRIDNK
-312 REFNRRNRALE
+312 REFNKRNRALE
-323 FKGKSYGYMMKMVQE
+323 FRGKSYEYMGKME
-338 SEQIQYMVYLL
+338 NEAHTIQYMVYLL
-349 RDIMKDTVIINPYV
+349 RDLMKDTHIINPYI
-363 DVVIG
+363 DIIND
-368 FLKNSEYYK
+368 FLNNSEYYK

-395 YHKQVYEKEDGVKV
+395 YHKTVYEKEDYKV

-418 LFLTLLSKYEL
+418 LFISLLAKYEL

-439 TDIIKEL
+439 TAIINEL
-446 MELEKQTPMGDDG
+446 MALERQPQTTEDG
-459 QPTLDANATWTIND
+459 QPTLDVSGTWTIND

-481 LAKRSV
+481 LTKRSI

-499 VRVVEKKNNA
+499 VRIVEKKGNA
-509 NVYELTGAFSMNL
+509 YVYELTGKFNPQTVEEKFSL
-522 LEETL
+522 RP
-527 TLSKSVKET
+527 SVKKIISE
-536 IAYELGDEL
+536 ELGDEIL
-545 LAILEDDKPVKG
+545 TILEEDKPIPN
-557 LSIMDHDDN
+557 LTIMDHDDN
-566 VRSPNW
+566 IKKPNW

>member
-1 MCKKKGEKIMETLTL
+1 MEMMEPIIL
-16 PLNEQE
+16 PLNDRE
-22 DYTVTITPA
+22 DYSVQVQPA
-31 PKRQATYTFYQG
+31 PKNQCTYTFFKG
-43 KTEIKRITNK
+43 KSELKRITNK

-58 TSTTSVWKQIR
+58 TSTTSVWKQIKEL
-69 DYVDPNSFLSNDGIK
+69 VDPNSFLSPEGLRNTIDK
-84 HRINNEILPILQNY
+84 EILPTLQNN
-98 YTTTVIAT
+98 YTTIMVANQ
-106 EQLEQEE
+106 ELVNEE
-113 LRDKQVSLKEKIDKA
+113 LRDKQTSLKQKIDEA
-128 EEKLQSLDN
+128 EAKLKSLDD
-137 PLLWIGSIVEW
+137 PLLWIGSIIEW

-192 AMSLIPKE
+192 AMSLIPSE

-211 ALFRRAEESEYF
+211 ALFRRAEQSEYF

-228 VNYGDMGGSNDQDF
+228 VNYGDMGGSNDQNF

-299 SRSILITPRTDNK
+299 SRSILITPRIDNK
-312 REFNRRNRALE
+312 REFNNRNRMIE
-323 FKGKSYGYMMKMVQE
+323 FQGKAYDYMQQMEKL
-338 SEQIQYMVYLL
+338 SKKIQYMVYYL
-349 RDIMKDTVIINPYV
+349 RDLAKDVSIINPYV
-363 DVVIG
+363 DVIND
-368 FLKNSEYYK
+368 LLSNSEYYK

-388 VITAFNY
+388 VITIFNY
-395 YHKQVYEKEDGVKV
+395 HHKVIYERDDRKL

-418 LFLTLLSKYEL
+418 LFLTLLNKYEL

-446 MELEKQTPMGDDG
+446 MELERQPVTNDDG
-459 QPTLDANATWTIND
+459 QPTLEVGGGWTIND
-473 FMEHTKLN
+473 YIEYSKLN
-481 LAKRSV
+481 LSKRSM

-499 VRVVEKKNNA
+499 VRVVERKGNA
-509 NVYELTGAFSMNL
+509 YVYELTGKFNKAT
-522 LEETL
+522 LEEHL
-527 TLSKSVKET
+527 ALSPKIRRIISD
-536 IAYELGDEL
+536 ELGDE
-545 LAILEDDKPVKG
+545 ILSILDDDKPVPG
-557 LSIMDHDDN
+557 LTIMDHDDSIK
-566 VRSPNW
+566 RPSW

>member
-1 MCKKKGEKIMETLTL
+1 MEPITL
-16 PLNEQE
+16 PLNDKEGYHVE
-22 DYTVTITPA
+22 VTPA
-31 PKRQATYTFYQG
+31 PKNQCTYTFYQN

-58 TSTTSVWKQIR
+58 TSTTSVWKQIKEL
-69 DYVDPNSFLSNDGIK
+69 VDPNSFLSPEGLRNTIDK
-84 HRINNEILPILQNY
+84 EILPTLQNNY
-98 YTTTVIAT
+98 STIVLANQ
-106 EQLEQEE
+106 ELVNEE
-113 LRDKQVSLKEKIDKA
+113 LRDKQTSLKEKIDKA

-192 AMSLIPKE
+192 AMSLIPSE

-211 ALFRRAEESEYF
+211 ALFRRAEQSEYF

-287 TVPNYEFDEQEL
+287 TVPNYQFDEQEL
-299 SRSILITPRTDNK
+299 SRSILITPRIDNK
-312 REFNRRNRALE
+312 REFNKRNRALE
-323 FKGKSYGYMMKMVQE
+323 FRGKSYEYMEKME
-338 SEQIQYMVYLL
+338 NEAHTIQYMVYLL
-349 RDIMKDTVIINPYV
+349 RDLMKDTHIINPYI
-363 DVVIG
+363 DIIND
-368 FLKNSEYYK
+368 FLNNSEYYK

-395 YHKQVYEKEDGVKV
+395 YHKTVYEKEDYKV

-418 LFLTLLSKYEL
+418 LFISLLAKYEL

-439 TDIIKEL
+439 TAIINEL
-446 MELEKQTPMGDDG
+446 IELERQPQTTEDG
-459 QPTLDANATWTIND
+459 QPTLDVSGTWTIND

-481 LAKRSV
+481 LTKRSI

-499 VRVVEKKNNA
+499 VRIVEKKGNA
-509 NVYELTGAFSMNL
+509 YVYELTGKFNPQTVEEKFSL
-522 LEETL
+522 RP
-527 TLSKSVKET
+527 SVKKIISE
-536 IAYELGDEL
+536 ELGDEIL
-545 LAILEDDKPVKG
+545 TILEEDKPIPN
-557 LSIMDHDDN
+557 LTIMDHDDN
-566 VRSPNW
+566 IKKPNW

>member
-1 MCKKKGEKIMETLTL
+1 MEPITL
-16 PLNEQE
+16 PLNDKEGYHVE
-22 DYTVTITPA
+22 VTPA
-31 PKRQATYTFYQG
+31 PKNQCTYTFYQN
-43 KTEIKRITNK
+43 KTQIKKITNK

-58 TSTTSVWKQIR
+58 TSTTSVWKQIKEL
-69 DYVDPNSFLSNDGIK
+69 VDPNSFLSPEGLRKTIDK
-84 HRINNEILPILQNY
+84 EILPTLQNNY
-98 YTTTVIAT
+98 STIVLANQ
-106 EQLEQEE
+106 ELAQEE
-113 LRDKQVSLKEKIDKA
+113 LRDKQTSLKEKIDKA

-192 AMSLIPKE
+192 AMSLIPSE

-211 ALFRRAEESEYF
+211 ALFRRAEQSEYF

-228 VNYGDMGGSNDQDF
+228 VNYGDMGGSNDQNF

-261 PVATK
+261 PVAVKT
-266 VDGAWETRE
+266 DGAWETRE

-299 SRSILITPRTDNK
+299 SRSILITPRIDNK
-312 REFNRRNRALE
+312 REFNNRNRMIE
-323 FKGKSYGYMMKMVQE
+323 FQGKAYEYMQRMVKV
-338 SEQIQYMVYLL
+338 SKQIPYMVYYL
-349 RDIMKDTVIINPYV
+349 RSLADDVAIINPYV
-363 DVVIG
+363 DVVND
-368 FLKNSEYYK
+368 LLSNSEYYK

-388 VITAFNY
+388 VITIFNY
-395 YHKQVYEKEDGVKV
+395 HHKTIYERDGKKL

-418 LFLTLLSKYEL
+418 LFLTLLNKYEL

-446 MELEKQTPMGDDG
+446 MELERQPHITDDG
-459 QPTLDANATWTIND
+459 QSELPSVEGEGGWTIND
-473 FMEHTKLN
+473 YLEYSKLN
-481 LAKRSV
+481 LSKRSM

-499 VRVVEKKNNA
+499 VRVKERKGNA
-509 NVYELTGAFSMNL
+509 YVYELTGKFNKAT
-522 LEETL
+522 LEEHL
-527 TLSKSVKET
+527 ALSPKIRKIIRE
-536 IAYELGDEL
+536 ELGDE
-545 LAILEDDKPVKG
+545 ILTILDDDKPIPD
-557 LSIMDHDDN
+557 LTIMDHDDSIK
-566 VRSPNW
+566 RPNW

>member
-1 MCKKKGEKIMETLTL
+1 METITL
-16 PLNEQE
+16 PLNEEHNYSVQVE
-22 DYTVTITPA
+22 PA
-31 PKRQATYTFYQG
+31 PRNQCTYTFYQN

-58 TSTTSVWKQIR
+58 TSTTSVWKQIK

-98 YTTTVIAT
+98 YTTTVLAY

-192 AMSLIPKE
+192 AMNLIPSE

-287 TVPNYEFDEQEL
+287 TVPNYQFDEQEL
-299 SRSILITPRTDNK
+299 SRSIIITPRIDNK
-312 REFNRRNRALE
+312 KEFNNRNRSLE
-323 FKGKSYGYMMKMVQE
+323 FQGKSYRYMQKMVKE

-349 RDIMKDTVIINPYV
+349 RDIMKDTYIINPYV
-363 DVVIG
+363 DMIND
-368 FLKNSEYYK
+368 FLNNSEYYK

-395 YHKQVYEKEDGVKV
+395 YHKKVYEQEDGSKV

-418 LFLTLLSKYEL
+418 LFLTLLAKYEL

-439 TDIIKEL
+439 TAIINEL
-446 MELEKQTPMGDDG
+446 MELEAQPQYTDDG
-459 QPTLDANATWTIND
+459 QPTLDVAGTWTIND
-473 FMEHTKLN
+473 FMENTKLN
-481 LAKRSV
+481 LTKRSI

-499 VRVVEKKNNA
+499 VRVLEKKGNA
-509 NVYELTGAFSMNL
+509 NVYELTGKFNPTTI
-522 LEETL
+522 EEKFTL
-527 TLSKSVKET
+527 NKSVKEI

-545 LAILEDDKPVKG
+545 LTVLEEDKPVKG
-557 LSIMDHDDN
+557 LSILDHDDN
-566 VRSPNW
+566 VLKPNW

>member
-1 MCKKKGEKIMETLTL
+1 MMEPIIL
-16 PLNEQE
+16 PLNDRE
-22 DYTVTITPA
+22 DYSVQVQPA
-31 PKRQATYTFYQG
+31 PKNQCTYTFFKG
-43 KTEIKRITNK
+43 KSELKRITNK

-58 TSTTSVWKQIR
+58 TSTTSVWKQIKEL
-69 DYVDPNSFLSNDGIK
+69 VDPNSFLSPEGLRNTIDK
-84 HRINNEILPILQNY
+84 EILPTLQNN
-98 YTTTVIAT
+98 YTTIMVANQ
-106 EQLEQEE
+106 ELANEE
-113 LRDKQVSLKEKIDKA
+113 LRDKQTSLKQKIDAA

-137 PLLWIGSIVEW
+137 PLLWIGSIIEW

-192 AMSLIPKE
+192 AMSLIPSE

-211 ALFRRAEESEYF
+211 ALFRRAEQSEYF

-312 REFNRRNRALE
+312 KEFNRRNRALE
-323 FKGKSYGYMMKMVQE
+323 FKGKSYGYMMKMVKE
-338 SEQIQYMVYLL
+338 AEQIQYMVYLL
-349 RDIMKDTVIINPYV
+349 RDIMRDTIIINPYV

-395 YHKQVYEKEDGVKV
+395 YHKTVYEKEDGMKV

-446 MELEKQTPMGDDG
+446 MELEKQQPYGDDG

-527 TLSKSVKET
+527 TLNESVKKT

-545 LAILEDDKPVKG
+545 LAILEEDKPVKG

>member
-1 MCKKKGEKIMETLTL
+1 MEPITL
-16 PLNEQE
+16 PLNDKEGYHVE
-22 DYTVTITPA
+22 VTPA
-31 PKRQATYTFYQG
+31 PKNQCTYTFYQN

-53 QPIEL
+53 QHIEL
-58 TSTTSVWKQIR
+58 TSTTSVWKQIKEL
-69 DYVDPNSFLSNDGIK
+69 VDPNSFLSPEGLRNTIDK
-84 HRINNEILPILQNY
+84 EILPTLQNNY
-98 YTTTVIAT
+98 STIVLAN
-106 EQLEQEE
+106 QELVNE
-113 LRDKQVSLKEKIDKA
+113 EIRDKQTSLKEKIDKA

-192 AMSLIPKE
+192 AMSLIPSE

-211 ALFRRAEESEYF
+211 ALFRRAEQSEYF

-287 TVPNYEFDEQEL
+287 TVPNYQFDEQEL
-299 SRSILITPRTDNK
+299 SRSILITPRIDNK
-312 REFNRRNRALE
+312 REFNKRNRALE
-323 FKGKSYGYMMKMVQE
+323 FRGKSYEYMEKME
-338 SEQIQYMVYLL
+338 NEAHTIQYMVYLL
-349 RDIMKDTVIINPYV
+349 RDLMKDTHIINPYI
-363 DVVIG
+363 DIIND
-368 FLKNSEYYK
+368 FLNNSEYYK

-395 YHKQVYEKEDGVKV
+395 YHKTVYEKEDYKV

-418 LFLTLLSKYEL
+418 LFISLLAKYEL

-439 TDIIKEL
+439 TAIINEL
-446 MELEKQTPMGDDG
+446 MELERQPQTTEDG
-459 QPTLDANATWTIND
+459 QPTLDVSGTWTIND

-481 LAKRSV
+481 LTKRSI

-499 VRVVEKKNNA
+499 VRIVEKKGNA
-509 NVYELTGAFSMNL
+509 YVYELTGKFNPQTVEEKFSL
-522 LEETL
+522 RP
-527 TLSKSVKET
+527 SVKKIISE
-536 IAYELGDEL
+536 ELGDEIL
-545 LAILEDDKPVKG
+545 TILEEDKPIPN
-557 LSIMDHDDN
+557 LTIMDHDDN
-566 VRSPNW
+566 IKKPNW

>member
-1 MCKKKGEKIMETLTL
+1 MEPITL
-16 PLNEQE
+16 PLNDKEGYHVE
-22 DYTVTITPA
+22 VTPA
-31 PKRQATYTFYQG
+31 PKNQCTYTFYKN

-58 TSTTSVWKQIR
+58 TSTTSVWKQIKEL
-69 DYVDPNSFLSNDGIK
+69 VDPNSFLSPEGLRNTIDK
-84 HRINNEILPILQNY
+84 EILPTLQNNY
-98 YTTTVIAT
+98 STIVLANQ
-106 EQLEQEE
+106 ELLNEE
-113 LRDKQVSLKEKIDKA
+113 LRDKQTSLKEKIDNA

-192 AMSLIPKE
+192 AMSLIPSE

-211 ALFRRAEESEYF
+211 ALFRRAEQSEYF

-287 TVPNYEFDEQEL
+287 TVPNYQFDEQEL
-299 SRSILITPRTDNK
+299 SRSILITPRIDNK
-312 REFNRRNRALE
+312 REFNKRNRALE
-323 FKGKSYGYMMKMVQE
+323 FRGKSYEYMEKME
-338 SEQIQYMVYLL
+338 NEAHTIQYMVYLL
-349 RDIMKDTVIINPYV
+349 RDLMKDTHIINPYI
-363 DVVIG
+363 DIIND
-368 FLKNSEYYK
+368 FLNNSEYYK

-395 YHKQVYEKEDGVKV
+395 YHKTVYEKEDYKV

-418 LFLTLLSKYEL
+418 LFISLLAKYEL

-439 TDIIKEL
+439 TAIINEL
-446 MELEKQTPMGDDG
+446 MALERQPQTTEDG
-459 QPTLDANATWTIND
+459 QPTLDVSGTWTIND

-481 LAKRSV
+481 LTKRSI

-499 VRVVEKKNNA
+499 VRIVEKKGNA
-509 NVYELTGAFSMNL
+509 YVYELTGKFNPQTVEEKFSL
-522 LEETL
+522 RP
-527 TLSKSVKET
+527 SVKKIISE
-536 IAYELGDEL
+536 ELGDEIL
-545 LAILEDDKPVKG
+545 TILEEDKPIPN
-557 LSIMDHDDN
+557 LTIMDHDDN
-566 VRSPNW
+566 IKRPNW

>member
-1 MCKKKGEKIMETLTL
+1 MEPITL
-16 PLNEQE
+16 PLNDKEGYHVE
-22 DYTVTITPA
+22 VTPA
-31 PKRQATYTFYQG
+31 PKNQCTYTFYQN

-58 TSTTSVWKQIR
+58 TSTTSVWKQIKEL
-69 DYVDPNSFLSNDGIK
+69 VDPNSFLSPEGLRNTIDK
-84 HRINNEILPILQNY
+84 EILPTLQNNY
-98 YTTTVIAT
+98 STIVLANQ
-106 EQLEQEE
+106 ELLNEE
-113 LRDKQVSLKEKIDKA
+113 LRDKQTSLKEKIDKA

-192 AMSLIPKE
+192 AMSLIPSE

-211 ALFRRAEESEYF
+211 ALFRRAEQSEYF

-287 TVPNYEFDEQEL
+287 TVPNYQFDEQEL
-299 SRSILITPRTDNK
+299 SRSILITPRIDNK
-312 REFNRRNRALE
+312 REFNKRNRALE
-323 FKGKSYGYMMKMVQE
+323 FRGKSYEYMEKME
-338 SEQIQYMVYLL
+338 NEAHTIQYMVYLL
-349 RDIMKDTVIINPYV
+349 RDLMKDTHIINPYI
-363 DVVIG
+363 DIIND
-368 FLKNSEYYK
+368 FLNNSEYYK

-395 YHKQVYEKEDGVKV
+395 YHKTVYEKEDYKV

-418 LFLTLLSKYEL
+418 LFISLLAKYEL

-439 TDIIKEL
+439 TAIINEL
-446 MELEKQTPMGDDG
+446 MALERQPQTTEEG
-459 QPTLDANATWTIND
+459 QPTLDVSGTWTIND

-481 LAKRSV
+481 LTKRSI

-499 VRVVEKKNNA
+499 VRIVEKKGNA
-509 NVYELTGAFSMNL
+509 YVYELTGKFNPQTVEEKFSL
-522 LEETL
+522 RP
-527 TLSKSVKET
+527 SVKKIISE
-536 IAYELGDEL
+536 ELGDEIL
-545 LAILEDDKPVKG
+545 TILEEDKPIPN
-557 LSIMDHDDN
+557 LTIMDHDDN
-566 VRSPNW
+566 IKRPNW

>member
-1 MCKKKGEKIMETLTL
+1 MEPITL
-16 PLNEQE
+16 PLNDKEGYHVE
-22 DYTVTITPA
+22 VTPA
-31 PKRQATYTFYQG
+31 PKNQCTYTFYQN

-58 TSTTSVWKQIR
+58 TSTTSVWKQIKEL
-69 DYVDPNSFLSNDGIK
+69 VDPNSFLSPDGIK
-84 HRINNEILPILQNY
+84 HKVDKEILPTLQNY
-98 YTTTVIAT
+98 YSTIIIANQ
-106 EQLEQEE
+106 ELAQEE
-113 LRDKQVSLKEKIDKA
+113 LRDRQTSLKEKIDKA

-192 AMSLIPKE
+192 AMSLIPTE

-211 ALFRRAEESEYF
+211 ALFRRAEQSEYF

-287 TVPNYEFDEQEL
+287 TVPNYQFDEQEL
-299 SRSILITPRTDNK
+299 SRSILITPRIDNK
-312 REFNRRNRALE
+312 REFNKRNRALE
-323 FKGKSYGYMMKMVQE
+323 FRGKSYEYMEKME
-338 SEQIQYMVYLL
+338 NEAHTIQYMVYLL
-349 RDIMKDTVIINPYV
+349 RDLMKDTHIINPYI
-363 DVVIG
+363 DIIND
-368 FLKNSEYYK
+368 FLNNSEYYK

-395 YHKQVYEKEDGVKV
+395 YHKTVYEKEDYKV

-418 LFLTLLSKYEL
+418 LFISLLAKYEL

-439 TDIIKEL
+439 TAIINEL
-446 MELEKQTPMGDDG
+446 MELERQPQTTEDG
-459 QPTLDANATWTIND
+459 QPTLDVSGTWTIND

-481 LAKRSV
+481 LTKRSI

-499 VRVVEKKNNA
+499 VRIVEKKGNA
-509 NVYELTGAFSMNL
+509 YVYELTGKFNPQTVEEKFSL
-522 LEETL
+522 RP
-527 TLSKSVKET
+527 SVKKIISE
-536 IAYELGDEL
+536 ELGDEIL
-545 LAILEDDKPVKG
+545 TILEEDKPIPN
-557 LSIMDHDDN
+557 LTIMDHDDN
-566 VRSPNW
+566 IKKPNW

>member
-1 MCKKKGEKIMETLTL
+1 MIL
-16 PLNEQE
+16 PLNEE
-22 DYTVTITPA
+22 ENYSIRVDPA
-31 PKRQATYTFYQG
+31 PRNQTTYTFY
-43 KTEIKRITNK
+43 KDKNEIKRITNK

-58 TSTTSVWKQIR
+58 TSTTSVWKQIK
-69 DYVDPNSFLSNDGIK
+69 DYVDPNSFLSTDGIK
-84 HRINNEILPILQNY
+84 YRINNEILPILQNY
-98 YTTTVIAT
+98 YDTAIITNQ
-106 EQLEQEE
+106 ELEAEE
-113 LRDKQVSLKEKIDKA
+113 LRDKQTSLKNKIYDAEDKL
-128 EEKLQSLDN
+128 KSLDN
-137 PLLWIGSIVEW
+137 PLLWIGSVIEW

-192 AMSLIPKE
+192 AMSLIPDE

-287 TVPNYEFDEQEL
+287 TVPNYQFDEQEL
-299 SRSILITPRTDNK
+299 SRSILITPRIDNK

-323 FKGKSYGYMMKMVQE
+323 FQGKSYQYMCKMMKE
-338 SEQIQYMVYLL
+338 SEMIQYMVYFL
-349 RDIMKDTVIINPYV
+349 RNLMMDIRIINPYV
-363 DVVIG
+363 DVINA
-368 FLKNSEYYK
+368 FLNNSEYYK

-388 VITAFNY
+388 VIAAFNY
-395 YHKQVYEKEDGVKV
+395 HHKTIYEKEDTKV

-418 LFLTLLSKYEL
+418 LFFSLLSKYTL

-446 MELEKQTPMGDDG
+446 KELEERQPLNDDG

-473 FMEHTKLN
+473 FMEHTKLQ
-481 LAKRSV
+481 LSKKSI

-499 VRVVEKKNNA
+499 VKVVEKKGNA
-509 NVYELTGAFSMNL
+509 NVYELTGAFTMDL
-522 LEETL
+522 IEES
-527 TLSKSVKET
+527 LSLSPSVKKI
-536 IAYELGDEL
+536 IAYELGEEL
-545 LAILEDDKPVKG
+545 LTILEEDKPVKG
-557 LSIMDHDDN
+557 LTIMDHDD
-566 VRSPNW
+566 SIDKPNW

>member
-1 MCKKKGEKIMETLTL
+1 MEPITL
-16 PLNEQE
+16 PLNDKEGYHVE
-22 DYTVTITPA
+22 VTPA
-31 PKRQATYTFYQG
+31 PKNQCTYTFYQN

-58 TSTTSVWKQIR
+58 TSTTSVWKQIKEL
-69 DYVDPNSFLSNDGIK
+69 VDPNSFLSPEGLRNTIDK
-84 HRINNEILPILQNY
+84 EILPTLQNNY
-98 YTTTVIAT
+98 STIVLANQ
-106 EQLEQEE
+106 ELVQEE
-113 LRDKQVSLKEKIDKA
+113 LRDKQTSLKEKIDKA
-128 EEKLQSLDN
+128 EEKLQGLDN

-192 AMSLIPKE
+192 AMSLIPSE

-211 ALFRRAEESEYF
+211 ALFRRAEQSEYF

-228 VNYGDMGGSNDQDF
+228 VNYGDMGGSNDQNF

-261 PVATK
+261 PVAVKT
-266 VDGAWETRE
+266 DGAWETRE

-287 TVPNYEFDEQEL
+287 TVPNYQFDEQEL

-312 REFNRRNRALE
+312 KEFNRRNRALE
-323 FKGKSYGYMMKMVQE
+323 FQGKSYGYMMKMIKE
-338 SEQIQYMVYLL
+338 SEQIQYMVYFL
-349 RDIMKDTVIINPYV
+349 RDIMRDTIIINPYV

-395 YHKQVYEKEDGVKV
+395 FHKTIYEKEDGMKV

-446 MELEKQTPMGDDG
+446 MELEKQQPYGDDG

-527 TLSKSVKET
+527 TLSNSVKET

-545 LAILEDDKPVKG
+545 LTILEDDKPVKG

>member
-1 MCKKKGEKIMETLTL
+1 MEMMEPIIL
-16 PLNEQE
+16 PLNDRE
-22 DYTVTITPA
+22 DYSVQVQPA
-31 PKRQATYTFYQG
+31 PKNQCTYTFFKG
-43 KTEIKRITNK
+43 KSELKRITNK

-58 TSTTSVWKQIR
+58 TSTTSVWKQIKEL
-69 DYVDPNSFLSNDGIK
+69 VDPNSFLSPEGLRNTIDK
-84 HRINNEILPILQNY
+84 EILPTLQNN
-98 YTTTVIAT
+98 YTTIMVANQ
-106 EQLEQEE
+106 ELVNEE
-113 LRDKQVSLKEKIDKA
+113 LRDKQTSLKQKIDEA
-128 EEKLQSLDN
+128 EAKLKSLDD
-137 PLLWIGSIVEW
+137 PLLWIGSIIEW

-192 AMSLIPKE
+192 AMSLIPSE

-211 ALFRRAEESEYF
+211 ALFRRAEQSEYF

-287 TVPNYEFDEQEL
+287 TVPNYQFDEQEL

-312 REFNRRNRALE
+312 KEFNRRNRALE
-323 FKGKSYGYMMKMVQE
+323 FQGKSYGYMMKMIKE
-338 SEQIQYMVYLL
+338 SEQIQYMVYFL
-349 RDIMKDTVIINPYV
+349 RDIMRDTIIINPYV

-395 YHKQVYEKEDGVKV
+395 FHKTIYEKEDGMKV

-446 MELEKQTPMGDDG
+446 MELEKQQPYGDDG

-527 TLSKSVKET
+527 TLSNSVKET

-545 LAILEDDKPVKG
+545 LTILEEDKPVKG